1 MNAVGL
7 MDESCTRVGRLVRRI
22 DIRSRDA
29 RLNDIYIARFTL
41 GHEEEEAWSA
51 GKNGRQLVA
60 TVIRFDTCYAWYEG
74 MEFFFFPQ
82 KFRSI
87 EYSRCYDGARILSN
101 EYLTFVSN

>member
-74 MEFFFFPQ
+74 MEFFFSPEISFDRI
-82 KFRSI
+82 FSMLRWRENFI
-87 EYSRCYDGARILSN
+87 ERIFI
-101 EYLTFVSN
+101 TFVSN

>member
-1 MNAVGL
+1 MRL
-7 MDESCTRVGRLVRRI
+7 DWWTRVARESDGWSDALI
-22 DIRSRDA
+22 FDPGMRDWT
-29 RLNDIYIARFTL
+29 IYIARFTL

-74 MEFFFFPQ
+74 MEFFFSPEISFD
-82 KFRSI
+82 
-87 EYSRCYDGARILSN
+87 RCYDGARILSN